1 MGGNRERR
9 REKRGG
15 KLERKNEKGR
25 GKNSPLRGKNSGGKP
40 FRNLLHSDLVGL
52 NLDVQAAEAFVR
64 ERMGRQL
71 TMNNVTGSLT
81 TFIVEPFVPHDAEF
95 YLSIQTVRSGIDLS
109 FSDAGGVEIE
119 ENWDKVKTVHLPST
133 AEAPP
138 GACASADALA
148 PLLAG
153 LPTDA
158 RPAMAAFIA
167 GCVAV
172 FEDLDFTLM
181 EMNPFTFDPST
192 GKPFPL
198 DMRGELD
205 DTAAFRSAKKWGNG
219 SGNGESLEFPL
230 PFGRELS
237 GAEAAIAA
245 MDASTG
251 ASLKFSVLNPV
262 SLVWFGGGGWKKGER
277 KRVFPSRFR
286 RARRNGEKRTKKS
299 QPFLSLFSF
308 LNKKQ
313 TMAPSARPR
322 LDDGRRR
329 RGLRHLRRHGRGP
342 RVCRRGKEERSKR
355 SRRRENGEKRR
366 EREREV
372 KREIF

>member
-9 REKRGG
+9 REKRGE

-95 YLSIQTVRSGIDLS
+95 YLSIQSVRSGIDLS

-119 ENWDKVKTVHLPST
+119 DNWDKVRTVHLPAT
-133 AEAPP
+133 ADAPP

-153 LPTDA
+153 LASDA
-158 RPAMAAFIA
+158 RPAMAAFVA

-205 DTAAFRSAKKWGNG
+205 DTAAFRSAKKWG
-219 SGNGESLEFPL
+219 SGDCPLEFPL

-262 SLVWFGGGGWKKGER
+262 SEEGKERQSLTKTSKKLGNSKKTRTFKKNSKNLFFFEFR
-277 KRVFPSRFR
+277 K
-286 RARRNGEKRTKKS
+286 KT
-299 QPFLSLFSF
+299 
-308 LNKKQ
+308 
-313 TMAPSARPR
+313 ARPC
-322 LDDGRRR
+322 LDDGGRW
-329 RGLRHLRRHGRGP
+329 RGLGDLRGHGRGP
-342 RVCRRGKEERSKR
+342 RLRRGGKEIEDR
-355 SRRRENGEKRR
+355 SRERRRAEKR
-366 EREREV
+366 
-372 KREIF
+372 

>member
-1 MGGNRERR
+1 M
-9 REKRGG
+9 EKNP
-15 KLERKNEKGR
+15 KELAQKNPKELKRKK
-25 GKNSPLRGKNSGGKP
+25 K
-40 FRNLLHSDLVGL
+40 DLVGL
-52 NLDVQAAEAFVR
+52 NLDAQGAEAFVR

-71 TMNNVTGSLT
+71 TMNNVTGSLS
-81 TFIVEPFVPHDAEF
+81 TFVVEPFVPHDAEF
-95 YLSIQTVRSGIDLS
+95 YLSIQTVRSGLDVS

-119 ENWDKVKTVHLPST
+119 ENWDKVKTVHLPAT
-133 AEAPP
+133 PDAPP

-158 RPAMAAFIA
+158 RPAMAAFVA

-181 EMNPFTFDPST
+181 EMNPFTFDPAT

-205 DTAAFRSAKKWGNG
+205 DTAAFRSAKKWWGD
-219 SGNGESLEFPL
+219 SLVFPL

-262 SLVWFGGGGWKKGER
+262 SRE
-277 KRVFPSRFR
+277 
-286 RARRNGEKRTKKS
+286 EKREGGESEREKRRVEKLTGKKKS
-299 QPFLSLFSF
+299 KIS
-308 LNKKQ
+308 
-313 TMAPSARPR
+313 TTARSR
-322 LDDGRRR
+322 LDDGGRRW
-329 RGLRHLRRHGRGP
+329 GLGDLRRHGRGP
-342 RVCRRGKEERSKR
+342 RLRPGGEENNGKER
-355 SRRRENGEKRR
+355 GR
-366 EREREV
+366 ERDERL
-372 KREIF
+372 ILFP

>member
-1 MGGNRERR
+1 MLF
-9 REKRGG
+9 G
-15 KLERKNEKGR
+15 KR
-25 GKNSPLRGKNSGGKP
+25 GKNGEKMIWGVEEKERKERERARKKNEQLSLASSTKLKKKKTLRKNLFPKKKK
-40 FRNLLHSDLVGL
+40 DLVGL

-95 YLSIQTVRSGIDLS
+95 YLSIQSVRSGIDLS

-119 ENWDKVKTVHLPST
+119 ENWDKVKTVHLPAT
-133 AEAPP
+133 ADAPP

-181 EMNPFTFDPST
+181 EMNPFTFDPAT

-205 DTAAFRSAKKWGNG
+205 DTAAFRSAKKWG
-219 SGNGESLEFPL
+219 GELLEFPL

-262 SLVWFGGGGWKKGER
+262 SEEFCFVLLLLGLGER
-277 KRVFPSRFR
+277 S
-286 RARRNGEKRTKKS
+286 
-299 QPFLSLFSF
+299 
-308 LNKKQ
+308 
-313 TMAPSARPR
+313 
-322 LDDGRRR
+322 
-329 RGLRHLRRHGRGP
+329 
-342 RVCRRGKEERSKR
+342 
-355 SRRRENGEKRR
+355 
-366 EREREV
+366 EREREEV
-372 KREIF
+372 FFLFHRAQNNNKKTHENCTKKNSNQIQNSTATSGRWLPAAAPR

>member
-1 MGGNRERR
+1 VKPDMLFGKRGKNGEKKEWGGIEKEGERKEGKNS
-9 REKRGG
+9 REKT
-15 KLERKNEKGR
+15 KKGR

-95 YLSIQTVRSGIDLS
+95 YLSIQSVRSGIDLS

-119 ENWDKVKTVHLPST
+119 DNWDKVRTVHLPAT
-133 AEAPP
+133 ADAPP

-153 LPTDA
+153 LASDA
-158 RPAMAAFIA
+158 RPAMAAFVA

-205 DTAAFRSAKKWGNG
+205 DTAAFRSAKKWG
-219 SGNGESLEFPL
+219 SGDCPLEFPL

-262 SLVWFGGGGWKKGER
+262 SEEGKERQSLTRASKKNSETQKNSNFQKKLKKPFFFSNFEKKQHGHVWTMVAGGGASVIYADTVGDLGFAAE
-277 KRVFPSRFR
+277 VR
-286 RARRNGEKRTKKS
+286 R
-299 QPFLSLFSF
+299 
-308 LNKKQ
+308 
-313 TMAPSARPR
+313 
-322 LDDGRRR
+322 
-329 RGLRHLRRHGRGP
+329 
-342 RVCRRGKEERSKR
+342 
-355 SRRRENGEKRR
+355 
-366 EREREV
+366 
-372 KREIF
+372 